1 MIVRAFFQWFGSK
14 GEEEFVLFF
23 LFHLTISIAKQG
35 LLDELSKSVGSLPT
49 RNAKLFS
56 V

>member
-1 MIVRAFFQWFGSK
+1 MIVRAFFQWLGSK

-23 LFHLTISIAKQG
+23 LFHLSIAKQG